1 MSIIRTVA
9 LAAALSAG
17 AILPAFADCAADLT
31 AIDEAMT
38 KATLTDEQKTQADGW
53 KTTAAEACTA
63 GKAEEAAAP
72 IGELKKLLGLS

>member
-1 MSIIRTVA
+1 MSIIRTIV
-9 LAAALSAG
+9 LATALSVG
-17 AILPAFADCAADLT
+17 ATCRLRRCAADLT
-31 AIDEAMT
+31 AIDEAMA
-38 KATLTDEQKTQADGW
+38 KATLSDEQKTQADGW